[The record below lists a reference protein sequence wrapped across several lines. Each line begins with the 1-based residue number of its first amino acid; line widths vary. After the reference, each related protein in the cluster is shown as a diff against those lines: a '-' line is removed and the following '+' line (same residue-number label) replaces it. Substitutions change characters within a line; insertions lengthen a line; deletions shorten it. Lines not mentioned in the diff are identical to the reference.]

1 MTPDSDAAGRRLR
14 PRLIHSP
21 ARPGL
26 FLVALLAILPLACMQ
41 SCAVVG
47 VIGAMA
53 DSAER
58 QGSTTFPADYDGLDG
73 YSYAVV
79 ISADRLIESDN
90 PGITARLMQVIDET
104 LKENT
109 QATAHIPSGKLLAQL
124 YADPSW
130 QALPRGEM
138 GEKLGVDRLIVIEII
153 EYRLHDPGNR
163 YTWNGVASG
172 IVEVYEIDSGLPD
185 DPAYE
190 QTIAVGFPDRQ
201 GLLEEEAPERM
212 ITSELSRRF
221 SERIAWLFYQHKE
234 PNEIKY

>member
-1 MTPDSDAAGRRLR
+1 MMSDSDAARRRSR
-14 PRLIHSP
+14 PRLMRLP
-21 ARPGL
+21 GQPGL
-26 FLVALLAILPLACMQ
+26 FFVVLFGLLPVVCLQ

-47 VIGAMA
+47 VVGAMA
-53 DSAER
+53 DSAQR
-58 QGSTTFPADYDGLDG
+58 QGSTTYPADYDGLDG

-90 PGITARLMQVIDET
+90 PGITARLMQVIDRT

-109 QATAHIPSGKLLAQL
+109 QATAHIPAGKLLAQM

-138 GEKLGVDRLIVIEII
+138 GEKLGVDRLIVIEIV
-153 EYRLHDPGNR
+153 EYRLHSPGNR

-201 GLLEEEAPERM
+201 GLLEEEAPERL

-221 SERIAWLFYQHKE
+221 SQRVAWLFYQHKE
-234 PNEIKY
+234 PNEINY